1 MKSAHRQLFSV
12 KLITFFCVLSSVLFS
27 GLSSAAWFE
36 SSGQAAIRNGNIELA
51 RQNATQD
58 AIKQVLLFA
67 GASVHSVQKMAN
79 GVLQNDDLTIR
90 ASGEVNSIEL
100 IDEVLK
106 DGYLTVSL
114 RADIFANN
122 NVCQSSEYPK
132 SIVTTWHPIDNREQ
146 ATTGNIFEIGTILPE
161 ILQQN
166 FEDFA
171 QQSSIQTI
179 LPFYYTSQP
188 ITLINDA
195 MTLAKQSN
203 AQYVLTATVKDIS
216 VSNPKTSKWQ
226 LWNNN
231 LPTRN
236 FSYQVALLDGYTGS
250 LMWQKSYNADAPW
263 DFDTHQSVDI
273 NSNQLWQ
280 SPFGTAISAVMQDIA
295 INVDEKLACAPTY
308 GRIIQ
313 VRGEQL
319 TLDIGSNQGI
329 LKGDE
334 FTLFQLQQIIDPQGK
349 TFTQFNLH
357 PTLVKIVSVSP
368 DSAVAVSKD
377 GSLLASIQAND
388 FVSKL

>member
-1 MKSAHRQLFSV
+1 MKPAHNRIFSV
-12 KLITFFCVLSSVLFS
+12 KLITFFCAFSALLFS
-27 GLSSAAWFE
+27 ALSSAAWFE

-51 RQNATQD
+51 RQNATQE

-100 IDEVLK
+100 IDEISK
-106 DGYLTVSL
+106 DGYLTVSI
-114 RADIFANN
+114 RADIFPNKS
-122 NVCQSSEYPK
+122 VCQASQYPK
-132 SIVTTWHPIDNREQ
+132 NIVTTWHPLEKREQ

-161 ILQQN
+161 MLQRN
-166 FEDFA
+166 FQHFA

-179 LPFYYTSQP
+179 LPFYYKQQP

-195 MTLAKQSN
+195 MALAKQSN
-203 AQYVLTATVKDIS
+203 AQYVLTAKVKDIS
-216 VSNPKTSKWQ
+216 LNKTKSSNWA
-226 LWNNN
+226 LWNSSS
-231 LPTRN
+231 PSRN
-236 FSYQVALLDGYTGS
+236 FSYQVALIDGYTGS
-250 LMWQKSYNADAPW
+250 LLWQKSYHSTAPW
-263 DFDTHQSVDI
+263 EFDTHQSVDI
-273 NSNQLWQ
+273 NSNVLWQ
-280 SPFGTAISAVMQDIA
+280 SPYGESISSIMQDIA
-295 INVDEKLACAPTY
+295 INVDEQLACAPTY

-334 FTLFQLQQIIDPQGK
+334 FTLFQLQQILNPQGK

-357 PTLVKIVSVSP
+357 PTPVKVVSISP
-368 DSAVAVSKD
+368 NTAVAISKD
-377 GSLLASIQAND
+377 GSLLGNIQAND
-388 FVSKL
+388 FVSKQ